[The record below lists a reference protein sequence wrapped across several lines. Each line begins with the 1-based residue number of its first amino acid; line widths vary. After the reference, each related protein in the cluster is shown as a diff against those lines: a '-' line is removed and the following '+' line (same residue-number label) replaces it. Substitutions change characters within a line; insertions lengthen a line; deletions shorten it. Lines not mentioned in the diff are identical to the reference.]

1 MGNCIA
7 PKTFIGHW
15 QKVASLCLGILG
27 GEPIRSKSRMTM
39 KNADPQPRTDDVR
52 IVLIDDHE
60 LIRAGIKSLIG
71 EKEGFVVVG
80 EASDQLQAASV
91 VLCEQPDVVL
101 LNMELRAGDGLEL
114 LPAVIEACE
123 TARVVV
129 LTDSQDPETH
139 RKAVLLGAI
148 GIVSKERSPDL
159 LMKAI
164 TRVHAGEAWLDRSI
178 TASVLEELST
188 RNKNRQASPDEK
200 KISTLTGR
208 EQEVIKLVGEGLKN
222 KQIAERL
229 FISDIT
235 VHHHLTSIY
244 SKLEVADRLEL
255 LIYAYRNG
263 LAVLPHS
270 PKNEAGSLTKSPAK
284 P

>member
-1 MGNCIA
+1 M
-7 PKTFIGHW
+7 
-15 QKVASLCLGILG
+15 
-27 GEPIRSKSRMTM
+27 PIRFKSRMIM
-39 KNADPQPRTDDVR
+39 KNADPEPSIDEVR
-52 IVLIDDHE
+52 IVLVDDHE
-60 LIRAGIKSLIG
+60 LIRAGIRSLFD
-71 EKEGFVVVG
+71 EKDGFLVVG
-80 EASDQLQAASV
+80 EANDKSQASSV
-91 VLCEQPDVVL
+91 VQCEQPDVVL

-114 LPAVIEACE
+114 IPAIHVACE

-148 GIVSKERSPDL
+148 GIVSKERSPEV

-178 TASVLEELST
+178 TASVLVELSP
-188 RNKNRQASPDEK
+188 RNKNRQVSPDER
-200 KISTLTGR
+200 KIATLTGR

-244 SKLEVADRLEL
+244 SKLEVTDRLEL
-255 LIYAYRNG
+255 VIYAYRNG
-263 LAVLPHS
+263 LATLP
-270 PKNEAGSLTKSPAK
+270 A
-284 P
+284 